1 MDLDEYIS
9 KLKSSSATPGG
20 GSASAIS
27 SMFAASLNS
36 MASLLSIGKKKLA
49 PYEDHFKRISGE
61 SDSIIG
67 ELKILSG
74 EDEKAFQGIMDALH
88 MEKSDSRR
96 VNAMNMA
103 IKKSVQVSWK
113 TAGISLHN
121 MENAVFLGEY
131 GNMNLVTDDLS
142 AAYMAYTAV
151 HTSVNNIKINL
162 KFQKEEDYR
171 EEELLK
177 LRFFM
182 ETVECTMDRAR
193 KIENSIIP

>member
-49 PYEDHFKRISGE
+49 PYEDHFKRILGE

-67 ELKILSG
+67 ELKVLSG

-96 VNAMNMA
+96 VNAINMA
-103 IKKSVQVSWK
+103 IKKSFKFFYVLVM
-113 TAGISLHN
+113 LH
-121 MENAVFLGEY
+121 
-131 GNMNLVTDDLS
+131 S
-142 AAYMAYTAV
+142 
-151 HTSVNNIKINL
+151 
-162 KFQKEEDYR
+162 
-171 EEELLK
+171 
-177 LRFFM
+177 
-182 ETVECTMDRAR
+182 
-193 KIENSIIP
+193 